1 MFAGI
6 DIGSS
11 STNVVFINSEKEII
25 CYEVIPT
32 SPNHK
37 ESAQKAVSSLCE
49 KNNLSESDITYL
61 VSTGYGRKNVNE
73 TAKNVT
79 EISCHA
85 KGAIHF
91 YPQARTILDIGGQD
105 SKVIKVNEHGRVE
118 DFIMNE
124 KCAAGTGRFLE
135 AMARI
140 LDVRVD
146 QMGELSAHATKEVKL
161 SSVCTVFAESE
172 VISKIAEENTIED
185 IINGIHDSVCCRT
198 VALLEKAK
206 IDPLVV
212 MTGGVAKNKGLV
224 YKLEKQIGQKVY
236 VPPEP
241 QIVGA
246 LGAALIA
253 LEEYEKKG
261 GSIESETK

>member
-11 STNVVFINSEKEII
+11 STNVVFINSKKEII

-37 ESAQKAVSSLCE
+37 ESAQKAISSLCE
-49 KNNLSESDITYL
+49 KNNLLESDITYI
-61 VSTGYGRKNVNE
+61 VSTGYGRKNVNKI
-73 TAKNVT
+73 AKDVT

-91 YPQARTILDIGGQD
+91 YPQVRTVLDIGGQD
-105 SKVIKVNEHGRVE
+105 SKVIKVNEHGRAE

-146 QMGELSAHATKEVKL
+146 QMGKLSTQATKEIKL

-172 VISKIAEENTIED
+172 VISKIAEENTIAD
-185 IINGIHDSVCCRT
+185 IIDGIHDSVCCRT

-212 MTGGVAKNKGLV
+212 MTGGVAKNSGLV
-224 YKLEKQIGQKVY
+224 CKLEKYIGQKIY

-253 LEEYEKKG
+253 LEEYEKRG
-261 GSIESETK
+261 ESIGSEPK